1 MESFSS
7 TTGGMCEMSWM
18 PEPEPTP
25 LRLRL
30 GPRSETPLPP
40 VSHIFEDVL
49 IDSPMDS
56 AASAEPETS
65 LDGSEVSAIEAAAAS
80 IQAKDPLRA
89 AASEELQRAV
99 EQTAERVERWM
110 EDQRRRLGLGIDAM
124 VASLKEQRE
133 TEIARI
139 EEWKAAERA
148 RAESQLAEEKE
159 RFHAQLMTEL
169 VEFEH
174 QLGER
179 LREQEERLAKWWD
192 EAEQLTKQRFAEFA
206 LPASPAKDDSQKA

>member
-1 MESFSS
+1 
-7 TTGGMCEMSWM
+7 MSWM

-30 GPRSETPLPP
+30 GPRSEVPLRPA
-40 VSHIFEDVL
+40 FEDADNFDTAEDVDAP
-49 IDSPMDS
+49 ID
-56 AASAEPETS
+56 ETVQVETS
-65 LDGSEVSAIEAAAAS
+65 DATVTEAAPAPVE
-80 IQAKDPLRA
+80 AKDLLRA

-99 EQTAERVERWM
+99 DQTAQRVERWM

-124 VASLKEQRE
+124 VASLKEQRD
-133 TEIARI
+133 TELARI
-139 EEWKAAERA
+139 EEWKVGERERAERA
-148 RAESQLAEEKE
+148 LAEEKE
-159 RFHAQLMTEL
+159 KFHAQLLQEL

-192 EAEQLTKQRFAEFA
+192 EAEQLTKQRFADFGLSTSSEA
-206 LPASPAKDDSQKA
+206 GDSPKA

>member
-1 MESFSS
+1 
-7 TTGGMCEMSWM
+7 MSWM

-30 GPRSETPLPP
+30 GPRSEVPLPP
-40 VSHIFEDVL
+40 AFEDAVSF
-49 IDSPMDS
+49 DV
-56 AASAEPETS
+56 AEA
-65 LDGSEVSAIEAAAAS
+65 L
-80 IQAKDPLRA
+80 
-89 AASEELQRAV
+89 
-99 EQTAERVERWM
+99 
-110 EDQRRRLGLGIDAM
+110 
-124 VASLKEQRE
+124 
-133 TEIARI
+133 
-139 EEWKAAERA
+139 
-148 RAESQLAEEKE
+148 
-159 RFHAQLMTEL
+159 HAQVMTEL